1 MLKKFKIGNRSIEN
15 YSNPFVIAE
24 AGVNHNGNIK
34 IACELIEQAALAGA
48 DIIKFQTFE
57 AETLVTETA
66 KKADYQLVNTSEAE
80 SHYEMI
86 KKLELKKEDHFKLI
100 NHCKKHNIE
109 FFSSAFDTES
119 LEFISTLGLSRY
131 KVPSGEITNLP
142 YLRQMGSY
150 KKPII
155 LSTGMSDIQDI
166 RNALEVLEK
175 AGTPRSKIT
184 VLHCST
190 EYPAP
195 INEVNL
201 SAMNT
206 IKDEFNVEVGYSD
219 HTSGI
224 EVAIAAVA
232 LGAKIIEKHITLD
245 KSMPGPDHAASA
257 EINEFKL
264 MVKSIRNIEI
274 AIGDGVK
281 QPTLAEKSNIL
292 IARKSVVASK
302 FIAKGE
308 EFSYQNITVK
318 RPGKGISPMLVDQVI
333 GSISKKDFEPNE
345 YIIL

>member
-1 MLKKFKIGNRSIEN
+1 MKNKTLI
-15 YSNPFVIAE
+15 IAE

-195 INEVNL
+195 MNEVNL
-201 SAMNT
+201 NAMLT
-206 IKDEFNVEVGYSD
+206 IKKELNINIGYSD

-224 EVAIAAVA
+224 EVSIAAVA
-232 LGAKIIEKHITLD
+232 MGATVIEKHITLD
-245 KSMPGPDHAASA
+245 KNSSGPDHSAST
-257 EINEFKL
+257 EPEDFKE
-264 MVKSIRNIEI
+264 MICSIRNIEK
-274 AIGDGVK
+274 AMGNGNK
-281 QPTLAEKSNIL
+281 MPTKSEEKNML
-292 IARKSVVASK
+292 VARKSLVAAK
-302 FIAKGE
+302 PIHKGE
-308 EFSYQNITVK
+308 TYTADNLTAK
-318 RPGKGISPMLVDQVI
+318 RPGVGISPMKIDSVI
-333 GSISKKDFEPNE
+333 GQIASKDFDKNDI
-345 YIIL
+345 IILD

>member
-1 MLKKFKIGNRSIEN
+1 MKNKTLI
-15 YSNPFVIAE
+15 IAE

-142 YLRQMGSY
+142 YLKKIASY
-150 KKPII
+150 GKPII
-155 LSTGMSDIQDI
+155 LSTGMSDLNDI
-166 RNALEVLEK
+166 HAAINVIEDC
-175 AGTPRSKIT
+175 GTSKDLIT

-201 SAMNT
+201 NAMLT
-206 IKDEFNVEVGYSD
+206 IKKEFDVKVGYSD

-224 EVAIAAVA
+224 EISIAAVA
-232 LGAKIIEKHITLD
+232 LGAAVIEKHITLNKD
-245 KSMPGPDHAASA
+245 SSGPDHAAST
-257 EINEFKL
+257 EPDEFKE
-264 MVKSIRNIEI
+264 MVQAIRNIEK
-274 AIGDGVK
+274 AMGDGFK
-281 QPTLAEKSNIL
+281 EPTKSEQSNML
-292 IARKSVVASK
+292 VARKSIIASK
-302 FIAKGE
+302 DILKGE
-308 EFSYQNITVK
+308 MYTNHNLTAK
-318 RPGKGISPMLVDQVI
+318 RPGTGISPMKIDDLLGQKAHKNFKKNEL
-333 GSISKKDFEPNE
+333 ISFK
-345 YIIL
+345 

>member
-1 MLKKFKIGNRSIEN
+1 MKNKTLI
-15 YSNPFVIAE
+15 IAE

-57 AETLVTETA
+57 AERLVTEIA

-195 INEVNL
+195 MNEVNL
-201 SAMNT
+201 NAMLT
-206 IKDEFNVEVGYSD
+206 IKKELNINIGYSD

-224 EVAIAAVA
+224 EVSIAAVA
-232 LGAKIIEKHITLD
+232 MGATVIEKHITLD
-245 KSMPGPDHAASA
+245 KNSSGPDHSAST
-257 EINEFKL
+257 EPEDFKE
-264 MVKSIRNIEI
+264 MICSIRNIEK
-274 AIGDGVK
+274 AMGNGNK
-281 QPTLAEKSNIL
+281 MPTKSEEKNML
-292 IARKSVVASK
+292 VARKSLVAAK
-302 FIAKGE
+302 PIHKGE
-308 EFSYQNITVK
+308 TYTADNLTAK
-318 RPGKGISPMLVDQVI
+318 RPGVGISPMKIDSVI
-333 GSISKKDFEPNE
+333 GQIASKDFDKNDI
-345 YIIL
+345 IILD

>member
-1 MLKKFKIGNRSIEN
+1 MKNKTLI
-15 YSNPFVIAE
+15 IAE